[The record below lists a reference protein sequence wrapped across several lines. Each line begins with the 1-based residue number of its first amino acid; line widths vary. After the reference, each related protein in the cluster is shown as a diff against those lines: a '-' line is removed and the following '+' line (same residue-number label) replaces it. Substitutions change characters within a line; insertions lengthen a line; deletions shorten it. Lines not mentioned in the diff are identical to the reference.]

1 MTHMDIDHDSGLRLV
16 HDAKQILVSPEERAA
31 LRSGQVRYVRRPWKG
46 VSLGLMPLRDDPAA
60 PFAGRSWDVFGDGS
74 VTALLD
80 PGHTQGSV
88 SIRVAG
94 ENGFVLIVGDT
105 GLQPRLLG
113 EPAPAGAGVGQEMMK
128 KSLAWVQRERQNPR
142 CLGVLASHDPEEQR
156 EIIEL
161 QEENKS

>member
-1 MTHMDIDHDSGLRLV
+1 M
-16 HDAKQILVSPEERAA
+16 
-31 LRSGQVRYVRRPWKG
+31 
-46 VSLGLMPLRDDPAA
+46 
-60 PFAGRSWDVFGDGS
+60 
-74 VTALLD
+74 
-80 PGHTQGSV
+80 

-105 GLQPRLLG
+105 GYNRASWESLRLPG
-113 EPAPAGAGVGQEMMK
+113 PVWDKEMMK